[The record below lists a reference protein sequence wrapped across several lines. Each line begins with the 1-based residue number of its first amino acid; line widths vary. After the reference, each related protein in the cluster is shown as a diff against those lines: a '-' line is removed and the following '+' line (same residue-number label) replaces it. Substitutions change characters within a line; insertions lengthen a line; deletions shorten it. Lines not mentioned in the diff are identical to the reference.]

1 MVLTFFCLMKDLKM
15 RFYKKTVYEDNE
27 IGKQFSSVNKL
38 SEVLQVSQPYIHKV
52 MSNQIIVTEK
62 QYYKFQKQIQNYLN
76 SQTFQNQDKKL

>member
-1 MVLTFFCLMKDLKM
+1 MKDLKM

-52 MSNQIIVTEK
+52 MSNQIVVTEK

>member
-52 MSNQIIVTEK
+52 MSNQIVVTEK